1 MSKVGRNDLC
11 PCGSGKK
18 FKRCCLERVEGEAR
32 AERLRAETESADAEF
47 DEADEFVQTLE
58 QARAVLEESGIV
70 EQVDRL
76 SEAVLRG
83 IEAGRLDE
91 ADATAR
97 QLMAAFPDEPLGFER
112 LAQVQE
118 ARGQLAAAAE
128 EYRRG
133 VALMD
138 ELGEGHYCDCCRARM
153 VKAIRR
159 VDPNRPAPA
168 LLRDPQ

>member
-1 MSKVGRNDLC
+1 MSKVGRNDPC

-18 FKRCCLERVEGEAR
+18 FKRCCLERVEAEER
-32 AERLRAETESADAEF
+32 AERLQAERERAEVEF
-47 DEADEFVQTLE
+47 DEADEFIDTLE
-58 QARAVLEESGIV
+58 QSRAVLEESRVV

-83 IEAGRLDE
+83 IESGRLDE

-97 QLMAAFPDEPLGFER
+97 QLMVAFPDEPLGFER
-112 LAQVQE
+112 LAQVHE
-118 ARGQLAAAAE
+118 ARGQLEAAAE

-159 VDPNRPAPA
+159 LDPDRPAPA
-168 LLRDPQ
+168 PLRDPQ

>member
-1 MSKVGRNDLC
+1 MSKVGRNDPC

-18 FKRCCLERVEGEAR
+18 FKRCCLERVEAEQR
-32 AERLRAETESADAEF
+32 AERLRAEAERAEGGL
-47 DEADEFVQTLE
+47 DEVDEFVETLE
-58 QARAVLEESGIV
+58 HARAVLEESQIV

-83 IEAGRLDE
+83 IEAGRFDE

-118 ARGQLAAAAE
+118 ARGQPEAAAE

-159 VDPNRPAPA
+159 LDPDRPAPA